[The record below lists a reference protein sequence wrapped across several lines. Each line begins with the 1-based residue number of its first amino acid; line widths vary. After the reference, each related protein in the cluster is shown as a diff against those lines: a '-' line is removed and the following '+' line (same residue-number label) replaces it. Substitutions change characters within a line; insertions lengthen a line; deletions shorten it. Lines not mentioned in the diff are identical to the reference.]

1 MPNNFCPKLRL
12 EAKTYMSENIILT
25 KIDFVCS
32 VLLHKSTFAVSARK
46 ESQYVQA
53 ISLSDVT
60 NQI

>member
-1 MPNNFCPKLRL
+1 
-12 EAKTYMSENIILT
+12 MSENIILT

-60 NQI
+60 NQF